1 MIDKAV
7 NKNEN
12 GGSILMNRLIAVVIL
27 FALVSGCSYI
37 RPTKRLDL
45 APFAE
50 NTISLATEIDY
61 GVTESSNFV
70 NLRVIWNDPVLAAH
84 RMEWEKIR
92 ALLKGVVAYSV
103 ELTTLGNS
111 TLDGPE
117 RARALADF
125 LEPLARPVLESD
137 RNAIARLGITPAK
150 MDSVL
155 LDIRGQKDLLGA
167 LGAAQPII
175 DEVARVSDDI
185 FDEVDA
191 SLDRT
196 TVALVARLDQINR
209 NAVYFQK
216 VVDEDQYSILQ
227 RFLYLDEYRNNND
240 ISAADSLF
248 MEDPQLLELVKDP
261 KNLTLDE
268 LSKIEDRLLLK
279 MNAIDAFSKQIQPD
293 IDRYHAQQIELAGLY
308 VKASNQLK
316 RARTTMIV
324 WSRAHRNLAQGI
336 TDPARIDLFDITK
349 KALKTAL

>member
-1 MIDKAV
+1 MKRLV
-7 NKNEN
+7 FV
-12 GGSILMNRLIAVVIL
+12 LMLIAVVD
-27 FALVSGCSYI
+27 GCSYI

-50 NTISLATEIDY
+50 NTISLATEIEY

-70 NLRVIWNDPVLAAH
+70 NLRVIWNDPVLVAH
-84 RMEWEKIR
+84 REEWDKIR

-111 TLDGPE
+111 TLNGPE

-125 LEPLARPVLESD
+125 LDPLARPVLEAD
-137 RNAIARLGITPAK
+137 RRRVASLGISPAK
-150 MDSVL
+150 MDSIL
-155 LDIRGQKDLLGA
+155 ADIRVQKDLLSA

-175 DEVARVSDDI
+175 DEVARVADDI
-185 FDEVDA
+185 FDGTA
-191 SLDRT
+191 KSLDET
-196 TVALVARLDQINR
+196 IVALVARIDEINR
-209 NAVYFQK
+209 NAVYFGK

-227 RFLYLDEYRNNND
+227 RFVYLDEYRNNHD
-240 ISAADSLF
+240 LSAADSLF
-248 MEDPQLLELVKDP
+248 VEDPQLLELVKDP
-261 KNLTLDE
+261 KNLTLEE
-268 LSKIEDRLLLK
+268 LGKIEDRLLLK
-279 MNAIDAFSKQIQPD
+279 MNAIDAFSKQIRPD
-293 IDRYHAQQIELAGLY
+293 IDRYHDQQIELAGLY
-308 VKASNQLK
+308 KRASIQLK